1 MQKNYRC
8 KNPTMV
14 LYLETKTT
22 VGKKPTL
29 PLYSQTT
36 AGKKSILALYKKP
49 QYWRCIHKQKTTAD
63 KRF

>member
-1 MQKNYRC
+1 MA
-8 KNPTMV
+8 

-36 AGKKSILALYKKP
+36 AGKKSILALYKKN